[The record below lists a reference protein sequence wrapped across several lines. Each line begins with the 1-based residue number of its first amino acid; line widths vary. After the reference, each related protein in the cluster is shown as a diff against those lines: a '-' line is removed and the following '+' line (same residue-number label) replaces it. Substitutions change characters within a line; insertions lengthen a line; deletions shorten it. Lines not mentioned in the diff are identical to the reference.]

1 MSPGLAGTRAHVLST
16 DAASVEAESKQV
28 LPRRFDPNVGPDPN
42 ISPKNSKNVGVKTDC
57 VHEQKK

>member
-1 MSPGLAGTRAHVLST
+1 MSPGLGGTRAHVLST

-28 LPRRFDPNVGPDPN
+28 LPRRLDPTVGPDPN
-42 ISPKNSKNVGVKTDC
+42 ISPKNSENVGMKTDC